1 MDEFRR
7 IPSPYKNADAL
18 DESYQ
23 PEDILGRD
31 DELDEIHR
39 VLQPIINNEPPQNA
53 FLYGLSGLGKTACM
67 RYKIDA
73 LTEAA
78 ANYDDIAIES
88 VWLNCDELTSSYQVA
103 IAIANTL
110 LPADEILPK
119 SGLPKSQVYETMFET
134 LDALGTSDETGRD
147 YILVVLDEVDNIGT
161 NDRILYQFPRARAN
175 GKVEQVW
182 PAVIG
187 ISNDVTFKE
196 QLSTKVTSSLCDR
209 EIVFSRYNAVQLA
222 AIIRQRVG
230 VAFTDEAVGED
241 VIQLCAA
248 YAVREGGDAR
258 YALDLLK
265 VAADTA
271 RDRGDDAITE
281 ADLNDARAQVEDTR
295 VLESV
300 LSLNRHEQL
309 AAAAIVHKQF
319 AGELPARRRELYSLY
334 AQFATEVG
342 IEPNKYRRFHDYI
355 DNMSMLGLI
364 GTNEVNKGIGSD
376 SYYEH
381 TLRSLEAEMVFT
393 ALTSDDREEDDM
405 AAIPP
410 ALREYA
416 AR

>member
-1 MDEFRR
+1 
-7 IPSPYKNADAL
+7 
-18 DESYQ
+18 
-23 PEDILGRD
+23 
-31 DELDEIHR
+31 
-39 VLQPIINNEPPQNA
+39 
-53 FLYGLSGLGKTACM
+53 M

-78 ANYDDIAIES
+78 ANYDDITIES

-110 LPADEILPK
+110 LPTAEALPK

-134 LDALGTSDETGRD
+134 LDSLSTSDDTVRD
-147 YILVVLDEVDNIGT
+147 YILVVLDEVDNIGAS
-161 NDRILYQFPRARAN
+161 DRILYQFPRARAN
-175 GKVEQVW
+175 GKVDQVW
-182 PAVIG
+182 LAVIG

-196 QLSTKVTSSLCDR
+196 QLSTKVISSLCDR

-230 VAFTDEAVGED
+230 VAFTGGAVEEN

-271 RDRGDDAITE
+271 RDRGDDSITE

-309 AAAAIVHKQF
+309 AACVV
-319 AGELPARRRELYSLY
+319 S
-334 AQFATEVG
+334 
-342 IEPNKYRRFHDYI
+342 
-355 DNMSMLGLI
+355 
-364 GTNEVNKGIGSD
+364 
-376 SYYEH
+376 
-381 TLRSLEAEMVFT
+381 
-393 ALTSDDREEDDM
+393 
-405 AAIPP
+405 
-410 ALREYA
+410 
-416 AR
+416 